1 MNETINTQLEHRTIR
16 EFTDEAI
23 SPGLLADLKNIAIR
37 TATSRGLQQ
46 ASVIRVTDPQLRLKL
61 AEIGQQPYVA
71 RAPEYWLFIV
81 DVHRNIRILQERGEN
96 IDGART
102 MDVFV
107 EAFTDA
113 CLMAQNVVNA
123 AESLGLGANLLGNV
137 LNDPTAVIDV
147 LQLPHY
153 TFPVVGLTFGVPNQS
168 PQLKPRMSSE
178 FRFME
183 NGYEDRESWLESLAD
198 YDQELQTYYDLRDA
212 SRHVDSFTDQVSR
225 ALAGVRRKR
234 AQVIADIAAQGF
246 LTAISEESNKG

>member
-1 MNETINTQLEHRTIR
+1 MNHTINTQLGHRTIR

-23 SPGLLADLKNIAIR
+23 SSDTLAELKSVAIR

-46 ASVIRVTDPQLRLKL
+46 ASVIRVTDAQIRAEL
-61 AEIGQQPYVA
+61 AQIGQQPYVA

-81 DVHRNIRILQERGEN
+81 DVHRNIQILQERKEP
-96 IDGART
+96 IDGAST

-123 AESLGLGANLLGNV
+123 VESFGLGANLLGNV
-137 LNDPTAVIDV
+137 LNDPMAVVNALD
-147 LQLPHY
+147 LPLY

-168 PQLKPRMSSE
+168 PQLKPRMSSD

-183 NGYEDRESWLESLAD
+183 NGYEHRESWIEALAD
-198 YDQELQTYYDLRDA
+198 YDLELQTYYDLRDA

-225 ALAGVRRKR
+225 ALSGVRMKR
-234 AQVIADIAAQGF
+234 AQILNDIAAQGF
-246 LTAISEESNKG
+246 RTAIA